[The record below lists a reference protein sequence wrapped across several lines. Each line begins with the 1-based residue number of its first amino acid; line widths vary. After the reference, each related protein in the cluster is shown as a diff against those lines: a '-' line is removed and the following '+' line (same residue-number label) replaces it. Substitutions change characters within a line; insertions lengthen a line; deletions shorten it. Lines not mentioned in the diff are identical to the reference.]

1 MVILIE
7 PDPIECAA
15 AHCDQ
20 TLTSL
25 AIRTSLVLSAIMD
38 YGFKNAADKADMEWT
53 LWASATRTNF
63 LWLAT
68 LAVALVDQHERR
80 FCTDGLY
87 QCRDIIDFAIT
98 TAARIKPGNYTLW
111 PEPTGYNTGK
121 PVQSHRKAY
130 CADKHSYAT
139 WTLPGR
145 RPIWFSEVYD
155 EVAHSLALIQK
166 KQ

>member
-7 PDPIECAA
+7 PDPIECAH

-20 TLTSL
+20 VVKIL

-38 YGFKNAADKADMEWT
+38 YGFKNAADKADMEWI

-68 LAVALVDQHERR
+68 LAVGLISEHDRR
-80 FCTDGLY
+80 FGVGGLTL
-87 QCRDIIDFAIT
+87 CRDVVDFAIT
-98 TAARIKPGNYTLW
+98 TATRIKPGYYTLW
-111 PEPTGYNTGK
+111 PEPAGYNTGK
-121 PVQSHRKAY
+121 PVQSHRMAY
-130 CADKHSYAT
+130 CQDKHKYAT

-155 EVAHSLALIQK
+155 EVAHSLVYKPK
-166 KQ
+166 K